1 MLVGDERANGNE
13 WSEEVI
19 QHISTAKT
27 VASCFQSWLFD
38 LKITIPLSLPC
49 TLQRLF

>member
-1 MLVGDERANGNE
+1 MVMNGPRE
-13 WSEEVI
+13 GI

-27 VASCFQSWLFD
+27 VASCFQSWSID
-38 LKITIPLSLPC
+38 LKTMIPLSLLC